1 MPLQQRIPTPLGPLT
16 ALRDDTGLLGL
27 WFDDQKHHPGPLQA
41 EVVRHDPL
49 LDRVAAALER
59 YFAGRPLALADVSL
73 APRGT
78 PFQRAVWSAL
88 CQIPPGARCT
98 YGELAS
104 RLGRPQAARAIGAAV
119 GRNPIAILVPCHRVV
134 GADGSLTGYAGGL
147 PRKAALLELE
157 LTS

>member
-1 MPLQQRIPTPLGPLT
+1 MQLQQRIATPLGPLT

-27 WFDDQKHHPGPLQA
+27 WFDDQKHHPGPLSA

-49 LDRVAAALER
+49 LDRVATVLEN
-59 YFAGRPLALADVSL
+59 YFAGHPPTTDGIALAPS
-73 APRGT
+73 GT
-78 PFQRAVWSAL
+78 AFQRAVWLAL
-88 CQIPPGARCT
+88 RQIPSGARCT

-147 PRKAALLELE
+147 PRKAALLKLE
-157 LTS
+157 QTS